1 MAKTINIFPA
11 SDISIEHS
19 KYPTSTA
26 NAYALI
32 NDETSDDDTSYITH
46 NLTTSSANIT
56 STFKCDNTELTGKI
70 YLTGISSLIRSRY
83 QSSNAEI
90 NSPIV
95 RTSVSINSGSSVN
108 SSNITPTNS
117 YATNTYTYQTISGLN
132 TIYNSIND
140 ANIVIGIY
148 TSGSYT
154 SGGGKTS
161 SSASIRVTQANI
173 TITYLDVFDCAAEL
187 IPGTGIA
194 SVSCSN
200 PETVDG
206 NTCTFTATLEN
217 NIEFVGW
224 FSDEE
229 GHNLVSTDRVYTTTI
244 SENTTLYAKGSV
256 LYNIDV
262 YADENCT
269 VASSASSAL
278 YGTDVT
284 VTAIPNSSR
293 YTFVGW
299 YSNPERTNLISEEN
313 PYTFNVQTD
322 TVLYAK
328 TKINQVL
335 YVKVNGIW
343 VPFSKAYKKINGEW
357 VEQTDFTGLFDT
369 SKNYVKKDI

>member
-1 MAKTINIFPA
+1 MAKTINIYPA

-46 NLTTSSANIT
+46 NLTTSSANKT

-108 SSNITPTNS
+108 SSNITPADS

-154 SGGGKTS
+154 GGDGKTS

-200 PETVDG
+200 LEVVDG

-217 NIEFVGW
+217 NIEFIGW

-229 GHNLVSTDRVYTTTI
+229 GNNLVSTNRVYTTTI

-256 LYNIDV
+256 LYNV
-262 YADENCT
+262 NAYADENCT
-269 VASSASSAL
+269 VNVSQSSVL
-278 YGTDVT
+278 YGTS
-284 VTAIPNSSR
+284 VTATATLNSSR
-293 YTFVGW
+293 YSFLGW
-299 YSNPERTNLISEEN
+299 YSNPERTNLISENN
-313 PYTFNVQTD
+313 PYTFNVHND

-335 YVKVNGIW
+335 YVKVNGVW
-343 VPFSKAYKKINGEW
+343 VVFSKAYKKINGEW

>member
-1 MAKTINIFPA
+1 MAKTIIIYPA

-19 KYPTSTA
+19 KYPTGTA
-26 NAYALI
+26 NAYTLI

-46 NLTTSSANIT
+46 NLTTSNANKT
-56 STFKCDNTELTGKI
+56 STFKCDNTGLTGKI

-83 QSSNAEI
+83 VSNNAEI

-95 RTSVSINSGSSVN
+95 RTSVSINNGSSVN

-117 YATNTYTYQTISGLN
+117 YVTNEYTYQTISGLN

-140 ANIVIGIY
+140 ANIVIGVY

-154 SGGGKTS
+154 SGEGKSS

-173 TITYLDVFDCAAEL
+173 TITYLDVFDCSAEM

-194 SVSCSN
+194 SVTCSS

-224 FSDEE
+224 YSDVE
-229 GHNLVSTDRVYTTTI
+229 GTNLVSTNRVYTATI
-244 SENTTLYAKGSV
+244 TDNTTLYAKGSV
-256 LYNIDV
+256 LYNVNV
-262 YADENCT
+262 YADEHCT
-269 VASSASSAL
+269 VSSTTSSAV
-278 YGTDVT
+278 YGTSVT
-284 VTAIPNSSR
+284 VTAAVESSR
-293 YTFVGW
+293 YSFIGW
-299 YSNPERTNLISEEN
+299 YSNPERTTLVTTDN
-313 PYTFNVQTD
+313 PYTFNLHND

-328 TKINQVL
+328 TKINQIM
-335 YVKVNGIW
+335 YVKINGTW
-343 VPFSKAYKKINGEW
+343 VACTKAYKKVDGAW
-357 VEQTDFTGLFDT
+357 VEQTDMSGLFDAN
-369 SKNYVKKDI
+369 KNYIKTDI

>member
-1 MAKTINIFPA
+1 MAKTIIIYPA

-19 KYPTSTA
+19 KYPTGTA

-46 NLTTSSANIT
+46 NLTTSSANMT

-83 QSSNAEI
+83 VSNNAEI
-90 NSPIV
+90 DSPIV

-140 ANIVIGIY
+140 ANIVIGVY

-173 TITYLDVFDCAAEL
+173 TITYLDVFDCSAEM

-194 SVSCSN
+194 SVTCSS

-206 NTCTFTATLEN
+206 NTCTFTTTLEN

-224 FSDEE
+224 YSDVE
-229 GHNLVSTDRVYTTTI
+229 GTNLVSTNRVYTATI
-244 SENTTLYAKGSV
+244 TDNTTLYAKGSV
-256 LYNIDV
+256 LYNVNV
-262 YADENCT
+262 YADEHCT
-269 VASSASSAL
+269 VSSTTSSAV
-278 YGTDVT
+278 YGTSVT
-284 VTAIPNSSR
+284 VTAAVESSR
-293 YTFVGW
+293 YSFIGW
-299 YSNPERTNLISEEN
+299 YSNPERTTLVTADN
-313 PYTFNVQTD
+313 PYTFNLHND

-328 TKINQVL
+328 TKINQIM
-335 YVKVNGIW
+335 YTKINGTW
-343 VPFSKAYKKINGEW
+343 VACTKAYKKVDGAW
-357 VEQTDFTGLFDT
+357 VEQTDMSGLFDT
-369 SKNYVKKDI
+369 NKNYIKTDI

>member
-1 MAKTINIFPA
+1 MAKTINIYPA
-11 SDISIEHS
+11 SDISIGHS
-19 KYPTSTA
+19 KYPTGTA

-46 NLTTSSANIT
+46 NLTTSSANKT

-140 ANIVIGIY
+140 ANIVIGVY

-154 SGGGKTS
+154 GGDGKS
-161 SSASIRVTQANI
+161 SASASIRVTQANV

-194 SVSCSN
+194 NVSCSN
-200 PETVDG
+200 SEVIDG

-217 NIEFVGW
+217 NVQFVGW
-224 FSDEE
+224 YSDAE
-229 GHNLVSTDRVYTTTI
+229 GTNLVSTNRVYTTTI
-244 SENTTLYAKGSV
+244 TDNTTLYAKGNV
-256 LYNIDV
+256 LYNVNV
-262 YADENCT
+262 YADEHCT
-269 VASSASSAL
+269 VSSTVSSAI
-278 YGTDVT
+278 YGTSVT
-284 VTAIPNSSR
+284 VTATLESSR
-293 YTFVGW
+293 YSFIGW
-299 YSNPERTNLISEEN
+299 YSNPERTTLVTNDN
-313 PYTFNVQTD
+313 PYTFSLHND

-328 TKINQVL
+328 TKINQIM
-335 YVKVNGIW
+335 YVKINGTW
-343 VPFSKAYKKINGEW
+343 VACTKAYKKVDGAW
-357 VEQTDFTGLFDT
+357 VEQTDLSGLFDT
-369 SKNYVKKDI
+369 NKNYIKKDI